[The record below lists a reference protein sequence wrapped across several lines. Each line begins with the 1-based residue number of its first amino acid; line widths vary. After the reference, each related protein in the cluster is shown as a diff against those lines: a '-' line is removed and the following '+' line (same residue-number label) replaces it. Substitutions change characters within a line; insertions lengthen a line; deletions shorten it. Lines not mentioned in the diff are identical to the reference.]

1 MLRSL
6 RGQPEVNDDGVW
18 QDREI
23 KFDGSPELLKPR
35 EGEVIV
41 DKMMSV
47 EDTKGNNGVEGR
59 LLATTLRLIW
69 KKSNHVHTNLS
80 IGYNCIVSV
89 GPLPHPPHPAPPP
102 PWPRAQPRPRLW
114 HRPRSPC
121 CGLHA
126 PWIFVAPPAS
136 KASPAAS

>member
-1 MLRSL
+1 MAWAGRSRAGGDL
-6 RGQPEVNDDGVW
+6 HVW

-23 KFDGSPELLKPR
+23 KFDGNPELLKPR

-69 KKSNHVHTNLS
+69 KKSNHMYTNLS

-89 GPLPHPPHPAPPP
+89 SPLPNPPSSSPRTAPPGTRARSPPRPAHGSKLQKASRPARPHPP
-102 PWPRAQPRPRLW
+102 
-114 HRPRSPC
+114 
-121 CGLHA
+121 
-126 PWIFVAPPAS
+126 
-136 KASPAAS
+136 K